1 MAFYEDPEVNKSYL
15 VLDFSGYQ
23 SLTQFMSEKNKE
35 MQRKVLLTEENA
47 AAATSLQPQQQQ
59 LLSEELV
66 REIMV

>member
-35 MQRKVLLTEENA
+35 MQRKVHLIEENA